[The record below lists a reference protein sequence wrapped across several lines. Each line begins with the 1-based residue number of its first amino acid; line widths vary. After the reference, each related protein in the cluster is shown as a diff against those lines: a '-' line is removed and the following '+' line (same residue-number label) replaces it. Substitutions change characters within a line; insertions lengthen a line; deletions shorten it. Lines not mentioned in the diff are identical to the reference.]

1 MGKATSVDLDGD
13 ASGRRQRLGAELRRL
28 RDQAGISGRDLAQ
41 RISTSQSKVSRIE
54 SGAAVPSIPA
64 VTAWAQ
70 AVGASSEV
78 TDALIALT
86 EAVFT
91 QVHPWS
97 ATLPGLGHIQDNVQE
112 LESRALEMSTFQPSV
127 VPGLLQTAEYARRVL
142 TLFHPHADS
151 DIPAAVAAR
160 LDRQVALFEEA
171 RRFSFLIT
179 EAALRWRPG
188 PPRLLL
194 AQLDRIASLLTLENV
209 SIGLIPQG
217 VEATAPMTH
226 GFVILDGAEHDG
238 SADDA
243 RNETSVL
250 VEVIHGC
257 LVVNDPESVE
267 LYQARWSRLR
277 QMALF
282 DDAAQRFIG
291 EIAADIKVA
300 GK

>member
-1 MGKATSVDLDGD
+1 MDLDGD

-28 RDQAGISGRDLAQ
+28 RDQAGISGRELAQ
-41 RISTSQSKVSRIE
+41 RISISQSKVSRIE
-54 SGAAVPSIPA
+54 SGTATPSIPI

-70 AVGASSEV
+70 AVSAPDEA
-78 TDALIALT
+78 TEALIALT

-91 QVHPWS
+91 EVHLWS
-97 ATLPGLGHIQDNVQE
+97 ATLPGRGHIQDNIQE
-112 LESRALEMSTFQPSV
+112 LETHALETSTFQPSV

-142 TLFHPHADS
+142 TLFHPHADN

-171 RRFSFLIT
+171 RKFNFLIT

-209 SIGLIPQG
+209 SIGLIPHC

-226 GFVILDGAEHDG
+226 GFVILDAPGHDDA
-238 SADDA
+238 ADDA
-243 RNETSVL
+243 RNETAVL
-250 VEVIHGC
+250 VEVIHAC
-257 LVVNDPESVE
+257 LVVNDPESVD

-282 DDAAQRFIG
+282 DDAAQRFLS
-291 EIAADIKVA
+291 EITADVKAV

>member
-1 MGKATSVDLDGD
+1 MGRATTVDLDGD

-41 RISTSQSKVSRIE
+41 RISISQSKVSRIE
-54 SGAAVPSIPA
+54 SGAAIPSIPA

-97 ATLPGLGHIQDNVQE
+97 ATLSGLGHIQDNVQE
-112 LESRALEMSTFQPSV
+112 LESRALETSTFQPSV

-142 TLFHPHADS
+142 TLFYPHTDN

-226 GFVILDGAEHDG
+226 GFVILNGPEHDG

-282 DDAAQRFIG
+282 DDSAQRFIG

-300 GK
+300 EK